1 MLNHAVK
8 FAFGLYSS
16 HQSDMYKIWIDYL
29 LCPYRTYSKGPSGI
43 SLNAQKKK
51 TVRAQK
57 KGQHWTLAVH
67 AQDVTIK
74 QTFVT

>member
-1 MLNHAVK
+1 MLLNLHLGFIVPTNQICTK
-8 FAFGLYSS
+8 YGLIILSV
-16 HQSDMYKIWIDYL
+16 HIVHIQ
-29 LCPYRTYSKGPSGI
+29 KGLVGYH
-43 SLNAQKKK
+43 LMHTKKK
-51 TVRAQK
+51 VRAQK

>member
-8 FAFGLYSS
+8 FAFGLWAFIFSV
-16 HQSDMYKIWIDYL
+16 HIVHIQ
-29 LCPYRTYSKGPSGI
+29 KGLVGYH
-43 SLNAQKKK
+43 LMHKKK
-51 TVRAQK
+51 KVRAQK
-57 KGQHWTLAVH
+57 KGQHWTLSVH